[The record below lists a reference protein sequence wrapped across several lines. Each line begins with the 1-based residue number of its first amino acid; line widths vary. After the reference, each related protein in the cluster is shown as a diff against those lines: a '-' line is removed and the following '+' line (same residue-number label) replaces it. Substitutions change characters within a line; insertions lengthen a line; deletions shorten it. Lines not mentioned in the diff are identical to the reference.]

1 MVLKKSFQLQI
12 QSMISGEFDPLIS
25 TCACLLRSPLPCV
38 LSLRASRYDVC
49 KLIKSL
55 QPPFTSSAF
64 P

>member
-12 QSMISGEFDPLIS
+12 QSMISGEFDPFIS

-49 KLIKSL
+49 KL
-55 QPPFTSSAF
+55 
-64 P
+64 